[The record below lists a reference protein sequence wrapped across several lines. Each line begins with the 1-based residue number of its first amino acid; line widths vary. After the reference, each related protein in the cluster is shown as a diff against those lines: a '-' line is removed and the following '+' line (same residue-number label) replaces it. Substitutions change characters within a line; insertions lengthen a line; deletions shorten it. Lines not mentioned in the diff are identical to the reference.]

1 MLLAGYQ
8 KISLMDYPGLIASIV
23 FLRGCDFL
31 CPYCHNPEL
40 IPSEGGV
47 ILEEDFFSML
57 LENKKMLDGVVV
69 SGGEPCLQPGLPEF
83 LSKIKDYGFKV
94 KLDTN
99 GSEPEM
105 LEFILKRGLADYV
118 AMDIKSSWENY
129 PKVTKVTHAADKAKK
144 SLGVLGKSKTDHE
157 FRTTILPGAHT
168 LDDFIAIAKELPAN
182 SKYFI
187 QDIKLDKTYAEI
199 SAPSDFFAE
208 DVARELK
215 DAFSELIIEY
225 R

>member
-1 MLLAGYQ
+1 MFLGGYQ
-8 KISLMDYPGLIASIV
+8 KISLMDYPGLVASIV

-47 ILEEDFFSML
+47 ILEEEFFSML
-57 LENKKMLDGVVV
+57 LGNRKMLDGVVV

-83 LSKIKDYGFKV
+83 MSKIKDYGFKV

-105 LEFILKRGLADYV
+105 LGFILKKGLADYV

-129 PKVTKVTHAADKAKK
+129 PKITLVADAALKTKK
-144 SLGVLGKSKTDHE
+144 SLAILSESKIDHE

-168 LDDFIAIAKELPAN
+168 LGDFISIAEELPAK

-187 QDIKLDKTYAEI
+187 QDIKLDKTYAEV
-199 SAPSDFFAE
+199 SANSDFFAE
-208 DVARELK
+208 DIARELEI
-215 DAFSELIIEY
+215 AFPELIIGH